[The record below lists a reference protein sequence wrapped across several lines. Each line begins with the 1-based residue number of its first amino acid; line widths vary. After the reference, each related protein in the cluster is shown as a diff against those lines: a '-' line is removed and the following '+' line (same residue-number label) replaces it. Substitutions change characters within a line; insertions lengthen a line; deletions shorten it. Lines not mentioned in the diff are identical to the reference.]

1 MGREL
6 EKRDARYLALCCRI
20 AAETGA
26 KVVKTYYCDD
36 FAKVAQ
42 ACPVPVIIAGGP
54 KMDTEL
60 DVFQVTYDALQ
71 QGAAGVDM
79 GRNIWQHENPVPM
92 LTAVRAIVHEEADP
106 YEALDVFRRTKDE
119 EEARERVLQG

>member
-1 MGREL
+1 M
-6 EKRDARYLALCCRI
+6 
-20 AAETGA
+20 
-26 KVVKTYYCDD
+26 VKTYYCDD